1 MWKRLKHLYTKH
13 LKSRKK
19 KCQILFIVI
28 EIQIKTIV
36 RYHYKFEK
44 RKVNITKDWQH
55 QMLYMLQSKQ
65 NFHTLLFK
73 VRKSATTLKNSWVV
87 SLKIKTYL

>member
-44 RKVNITKDWQH
+44 KKKGQYNKR
-55 QMLYMLQSKQ
+55 L
-65 NFHTLLFK
+65 
-73 VRKSATTLKNSWVV
+73 ATPNVV
-87 SLKIKTYL
+87 HATEQTERSYIAL